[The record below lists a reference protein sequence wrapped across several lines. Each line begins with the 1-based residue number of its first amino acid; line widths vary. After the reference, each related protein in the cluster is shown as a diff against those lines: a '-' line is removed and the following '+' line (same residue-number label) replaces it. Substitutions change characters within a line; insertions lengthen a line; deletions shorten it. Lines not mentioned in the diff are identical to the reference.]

1 MNARTQLRYILALLV
16 LPSVCWA
23 HADGSTI
30 SPEHLWSAWSYEPVT
45 ILFLALTA
53 VLYMSG
59 VLQMKI
65 KPSGWHIAS
74 FATGMAVLVLTL
86 LSPLHQLGTQLF
98 SAHMAQHEL
107 LMLIAAP
114 LIVLGRPE
122 IPIIWAVP
130 QKFRRSMVNGSTMK
144 MVVQSWRILTIPIA
158 AWLIHGITIW
168 IWHVPA
174 LYQATLESEW
184 IHATQH
190 LFFLITALLFWWTLL
205 AGRANM
211 QHGVAVAYAFTTA
224 VHTSVLGALLTCSTR
239 LWYPIYE
246 GRTEPWGLNALQDQQ
261 LGGLI
266 MWVPAGLVYIV
277 LGLWLFAA
285 WLRESDKRLAYT
297 RSNELLLTKNN
308 TGVQD
313 A

>member
-1 MNARTQLRYILALLV
+1 MNTRTQLRYVLAFLL

-23 HADGSTI
+23 HTGGSTI
-30 SPEHLWSAWSYEPVT
+30 SPEHFWSAWSYEPVT
-45 ILFLALTA
+45 IVFLVLTA
-53 VLYMSG
+53 ALYLSG
-59 VLQMKI
+59 LRQMKT
-65 KPSGWHIAS
+65 KPSGWQIAS
-74 FATGMAVLVLTL
+74 FVTGIAVLALTL

-122 IPIIWAVP
+122 IPILWAVP
-130 QKFRRSMVNGSTMK
+130 KKIRRPIVHGPAMK
-144 MVVQSWRILTIPIA
+144 MLVQSWRILTIPIA

-168 IWHVPA
+168 IWHVPT

-190 LFFLITALLFWWTLL
+190 FFFLITALLFWWTLL

-211 QHGVAVAYAFTTA
+211 QHGVAVAYVFTTA

-246 GRTEPWGLNALQDQQ
+246 GRTEPWGLSALQDQQ

-266 MWVPAGLVYIV
+266 MWVPAGVVYV
-277 LGLWLFAA
+277 ALGLWLFAA

-297 RSNELLLTKNN
+297 YSSELLHTDRN

>member
-1 MNARTQLRYILALLV
+1 MNARRHLRYILAFLL
-16 LPSVCWA
+16 LPCICWA
-23 HADGSTI
+23 HAGGPKI
-30 SPEHLWSAWSYEPVT
+30 SPEHFWSAWSYEPVT
-45 ILFLALTA
+45 IMFLVLTA
-53 VLYMSG
+53 ALYISG
-59 VLQMKI
+59 VIQMKA
-65 KPSGWHIAS
+65 KPAGWQIAS
-74 FATGMAVLVLTL
+74 FATGITVLALTL
-86 LSPLHQLGTQLF
+86 LSPLHQLGTELF

-122 IPIIWAVP
+122 IPILWAVP
-130 QKFRRSMVNGSTMK
+130 ETFRRSMVHRVAPK
-144 MVVQSWRILTIPIA
+144 MVLQSWRILTIPIA

-168 IWHVPA
+168 IWHVPV

-205 AGRANM
+205 VGRANM
-211 QHGVAVAYAFTTA
+211 QHGVAVAYVFTTA
-224 VHTSVLGALLTCSTR
+224 IHTSVLGALLTCSTR

-246 GRTEPWGLNALQDQQ
+246 GRTEPWGLNTLQDQQ

-266 MWVPAGLVYIV
+266 MWVPAGIVYTV

-297 RSNELLLTKNN
+297 RSSELLLTKHN
-308 TGVQD
+308 TGVRD

>member
-1 MNARTQLRYILALLV
+1 MLLV
-16 LPSVCWA
+16 LTA
-23 HADGSTI
+23 
-30 SPEHLWSAWSYEPVT
+30 
-45 ILFLALTA
+45 ALYT
-53 VLYMSG
+53 SG
-59 VLQMKI
+59 VMRMKT
-65 KPSGWHIAS
+65 KPSGWQIAS
-74 FATGMAVLVLTL
+74 FATGITVLALTL
-86 LSPLHQLGTQLF
+86 VSPLHQLGTELF

-122 IPIIWAVP
+122 ISIIWAVP
-130 QKFRRSMVNGSTMK
+130 EQFRRSMVHGSAMK
-144 MVVQSWRILTIPIA
+144 ALVQSWRVLTIPIA
-158 AWLIHGITIW
+158 AWLIHGITVW
-168 IWHVPA
+168 IWHVPV

-211 QHGVAVAYAFTTA
+211 QHGMAVAYVFTTA
-224 VHTSVLGALLTCSTR
+224 VHTSVLGALLTCSTK

-246 GRTEPWGLNALQDQQ
+246 GRTEPWGLSALQDQQ

-266 MWVPAGLVYIV
+266 MWVPAGVVYV
-277 LGLWLFAA
+277 ALGLWLFAA
-285 WLRESDKRLAYT
+285 WLRESDSRLAHTY
-297 RSNELLLTKNN
+297 SSELLHAKRNA
-308 TGVQD
+308 GVQD

>member
-1 MNARTQLRYILALLV
+1 MNARTQLRYILALLL
-16 LPSVCWA
+16 LPSVSWA

-30 SPEHLWSAWSYEPVT
+30 SPQHLWRAWSYEPVT
-45 ILFLALTA
+45 ILFLVLTA
-53 VLYMSG
+53 ALYMSG

-74 FATGMAVLVLTL
+74 FATGMAVLVLIL

-122 IPIIWAVP
+122 IPILWAVP
-130 QKFRRSMVNGSTMK
+130 EKLRRSIVHGFAMKTMA
-144 MVVQSWRILTIPIA
+144 QIWRLLTVPIA

-168 IWHVPA
+168 IWHVPV

-205 AGRANM
+205 AGKANM
-211 QHGVAVAYAFTTA
+211 QHGVAVAYVFTTA

-246 GRTEPWGLNALQDQQ
+246 GRTETWGLNALQDQQ

-297 RSNELLLTKNN
+297 RSSELLLTKNN

>member
-1 MNARTQLRYILALLV
+1 MNARTQLRYILALLL

-23 HADGSTI
+23 HVDGSTI
-30 SPEHLWSAWSYEPVT
+30 SPQHLWRAWSYEPVT
-45 ILFLALTA
+45 ILFLVLTA
-53 VLYMSG
+53 ALYMSG

-74 FATGMAVLVLTL
+74 FATGMAVLVLIL

-122 IPIIWAVP
+122 IPILWAVP
-130 QKFRRSMVNGSTMK
+130 QTFRRSMVNGSTMK
-144 MVVQSWRILTIPIA
+144 MVVQSWRTLTIPIA

-205 AGRANM
+205 AGKANM
-211 QHGVAVAYAFTTA
+211 QHGVAVAYVFTTA

-246 GRTEPWGLNALQDQQ
+246 GRTETWGLNALQDQQ

-297 RSNELLLTKNN
+297 RSSELLLTKNN